1 MNWVR
6 AHWRRISTG
15 LLVAAL
21 AGVGGQQLYKT
32 YFEDCC
38 APGSPCCHPGAA
50 CCHGHA
56 HAQAMR

>member
-1 MNWVR
+1 
-6 AHWRRISTG
+6 